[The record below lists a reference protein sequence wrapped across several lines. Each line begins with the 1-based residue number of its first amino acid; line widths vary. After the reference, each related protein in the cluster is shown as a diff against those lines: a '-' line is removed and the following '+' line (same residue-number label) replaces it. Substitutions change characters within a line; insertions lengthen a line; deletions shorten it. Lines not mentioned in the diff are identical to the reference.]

1 MRMQARK
8 SLALIYHILTES
20 VLVPVMSQTRHP
32 NPTPSLRA
40 KRGNLLLAMA
50 QGRGNGSKRLPRLAV
65 KKVHVPPGDCHHF
78 QPMARL
84 IRTGR
89 CVGNGG
95 CTRARETPGCGDSGK
110 APVSD
115 TRKCCRPLAL
125 DGNGSQSPG
134 GFLPRIAAVAGLR
147 LASNS
152 RANRPSH
159 FSDSHW
165 SFRTLA
171 VAMRRGPARG
181 PRHPRR
187 QAPALPQD
195 KHPRPRE
202 CPGTA

>member
-95 CTRARETPGCGDSGK
+95 CTRARETPGCGDSGTGTRFRYAK
-110 APVSD
+110 VLPPLGLGRKREPV
-115 TRKCCRPLAL
+115 
-125 DGNGSQSPG
+125 
-134 GFLPRIAAVAGLR
+134 PRR
-147 LASNS
+147 LSA
-152 RANRPSH
+152 ANRRRRRSEARNDGRAWH
-159 FSDSHW
+159 HG
-165 SFRTLA
+165 SF
-171 VAMRRGPARG
+171 MR
-181 PRHPRR
+181 
-187 QAPALPQD
+187 
-195 KHPRPRE
+195 
-202 CPGTA
+202 